1 MIRSIAAAALALCTA
16 GCAATIYTEIEP
28 RRPAKAPVVAE
39 RVALL
44 PVGAD
49 EGLEPN
55 IAAIGDSLLAA
66 AERAHPWVE
75 FIPPQV
81 TVDRL
86 EQAGLA
92 QRFDSLLI
100 AYDQAGRFDGA
111 VLRAVGQALGADHL
125 LDLRVGYERV
135 RERTQGTLNPAV
147 SYEADR
153 QNLYVTAGL
162 WDLRAGDLAWEAVST
177 STTRDAVYE
186 LPRSFNEVL
195 AVAAAT
201 LAQQIPLQPTPPP
214 APAPPAG
221 AAPSGGP

>member
-39 RVALL
+39 RVAVL

-49 EGLEPN
+49 EELEPQG
-55 IAAIGDSLLAA
+55 AAIGDSLLAA
-66 AERAHPWVE
+66 AELAHPWIE
-75 FIPPQV
+75 FIPPQA
-81 TVDRL
+81 TLDRL
-86 EQAGLA
+86 SEAGLA
-92 QRFDSLLI
+92 NRFDSLLI
-100 AYDQAGRFDGA
+100 AYDETGLYDPA

-135 RERTQGTLNPAV
+135 REVTRSPLDPAT

-162 WDLRAGDLAWEAVST
+162 WDLRAGDLAWEAVGT
-177 STTRDAVYE
+177 STTRDAIYE
-186 LPRSFNEVL
+186 LPRSFYEVL
-195 AVAAAT
+195 AAAAAE
-201 LAQQIPLQPTPPP
+201 LARQIPLRSS
-214 APAPPAG
+214 AEPPAG
-221 AAPSGGP
+221 APPSGGP